1 MKRTLRDP
9 RDVVIEPVVS
19 EKSYDLIE
27 DFNVYTFVVDR
38 GANKTQIKQAVAKIF
53 DVTVVSV
60 NTMNRKGKVKRTGY
74 VVGKRKNT
82 KRALVKL
89 AVGDSIEFVCGNH
102 GGVVTQTNVAGAPV
116 PNRFGLRVGHE
127 IEAGEEPAGEE
138 DTVIRTQCLRAHH
151 LAPPRRRT

>member
-38 GANKTQIKQAVAKIF
+38 GANKTQIKQAVSKIF

-89 AVGDSIEFVCGNH
+89 AVGDSIEI
-102 GGVVTQTNVAGAPV
+102 
-116 PNRFGLRVGHE
+116 L
-127 IEAGEEPAGEE
+127 
-138 DTVIRTQCLRAHH
+138 
-151 LAPPRRRT
+151 

>member
-27 DFNVYTFVVDR
+27 DFNIYTFVVDR
-38 GANKTQIKQAVAKIF
+38 GANKTQIKQAVSKIF

-74 VVGKRKNT
+74 VEIG
-82 KRALVKL
+82 RA
-89 AVGDSIEFVCGNH
+89 SCRE
-102 GGVVTQTNVAGAPV
+102 
-116 PNRFGLRVGHE
+116 RV
-127 IEAGEEPAGEE
+127 
-138 DTVIRTQCLRAHH
+138 
-151 LAPPRRRT
+151 

>member
-38 GANKTQIKQAVAKIF
+38 GANKTQIKQAVSKIF
-53 DVTVVSV
+53 DVTVISV
-60 NTMNRKGKVKRTGY
+60 NTLNRKGKVKRTGY

-89 AVGDSIEFVCGNH
+89 AVGDSIEI
-102 GGVVTQTNVAGAPV
+102 
-116 PNRFGLRVGHE
+116 L
-127 IEAGEEPAGEE
+127 
-138 DTVIRTQCLRAHH
+138 
-151 LAPPRRRT
+151 

>member
-27 DFNVYTFVVDR
+27 DHNIYTFVVDR
-38 GANKTQIKQAVAKIF
+38 GANKTQIKQAVSKIF

-60 NTMNRKGKVKRTGY
+60 NTLNRKGKVKRTGY

-89 AVGDSIEFVCGNH
+89 AVGDSIEI
-102 GGVVTQTNVAGAPV
+102 
-116 PNRFGLRVGHE
+116 L
-127 IEAGEEPAGEE
+127 
-138 DTVIRTQCLRAHH
+138 
-151 LAPPRRRT
+151 

>member
-1 MKRTLRDP
+1 MKRILRDP

-27 DFNVYTFVVDR
+27 DFNTYTFVVDR
-38 GANKTQIKQAVAKIF
+38 GANKTQIKQAVSKIF

-60 NTMNRKGKVKRTGY
+60 NTLNRKGKVKRTGY

-89 AVGDSIEFVCGNH
+89 AVGDSIE
-102 GGVVTQTNVAGAPV
+102 
-116 PNRFGLRVGHE
+116 
-127 IEAGEEPAGEE
+127 I
-138 DTVIRTQCLRAHH
+138 I
-151 LAPPRRRT
+151 

>member
-27 DFNVYTFVVDR
+27 DFNIYTFVVDR
-38 GANKTQIKQAVAKIF
+38 GANKTQIKQAVSKIF
-53 DVTVVSV
+53 DVTVISV

-89 AVGDSIEFVCGNH
+89 AVGDSIEI
-102 GGVVTQTNVAGAPV
+102 
-116 PNRFGLRVGHE
+116 L
-127 IEAGEEPAGEE
+127 
-138 DTVIRTQCLRAHH
+138 
-151 LAPPRRRT
+151 

>member
-27 DFNVYTFVVDR
+27 DYNIYTFVVDR
-38 GANKTQIKQAVAKIF
+38 GANKTQIKQAVSKIF

-89 AVGDSIEFVCGNH
+89 AVGDSIEI
-102 GGVVTQTNVAGAPV
+102 
-116 PNRFGLRVGHE
+116 L
-127 IEAGEEPAGEE
+127 
-138 DTVIRTQCLRAHH
+138 
-151 LAPPRRRT
+151 